1 MNYCTSEWPGV
12 LVVNIDPR
20 AKLTDVQIQRVL
32 GSVQQPPPGDFSW
45 ENEEMVAPLL
55 VSGAL
60 EACPLAPTA
69 GSLRSWHATCPK
81 TPE

>member
-32 GSVQQPPPGDFSW
+32 GSVQQPPPGDF
-45 ENEEMVAPLL
+45 A
-55 VSGAL
+55 
-60 EACPLAPTA
+60 TA
-69 GSLRSWHATCPK
+69 GPWHIN
-81 TPE
+81 